1 MALSEISAPFELS
14 PERWGPVLRAP
25 ALSAVADHFFTL
37 RQLQLREADARVHDW
52 ARVAEAIGV
61 GTARLLRP
69 RQVHGCEVV
78 VVNESGLRRFSDG
91 MRPEADVLVSGDPS
105 VALAVQVA
113 DCVPILMADRRTGAV
128 AAAHA
133 GWRGTAAGVVRAAVG
148 SLIRQLGSR
157 AGDLV
162 TAVGPSIGPCCYTVG
177 PEVVDR
183 FVTAGHQPSAIEAW
197 FVRQPTGGYLLDLWR
212 ATIDQLMES
221 GVRAEHIH
229 AARLCTAHETERF
242 FSYRAEG
249 SGTGRM
255 AAVIRARG

>member
-1 MALSEISAPFELS
+1 M
-14 PERWGPVLRAP
+14 LRAP
-25 ALSAVADHFFTL
+25 ALSAWADHFFTL
-37 RQLQLREADARVHDW
+37 RQLQLREAGGGAHDL

-61 GTARLLRP
+61 GAARLLRP
-69 RQVHGCEVV
+69 RQVHGREVV

-91 MRPEADVLVSGDPS
+91 MSPEADVLVSGDPS

-113 DCVPILMADRRTGAV
+113 DCVPILIADCRTGVV

-133 GWRGTAAGVVRAAVG
+133 GWRGTASGVIPAAVG
-148 SLIRQLGSR
+148 SLTGQLGSR
-157 AGDLV
+157 AADLV
-162 TAVGPSIGPCCYTVG
+162 AAIGPSIGPCCYVVG
-177 PEVVDR
+177 PEVVER
-183 FVTAGHQPSAIEAW
+183 FVAAGHRRSAIEAW

-212 ATIDQLMES
+212 ATIDQLTES

-229 AARLCTAHETERF
+229 AARLCTAHDTGRF